1 MNSSIQDRILATYHE
16 SLSWAQSFSILHND
30 QPVDLSIACGQPK
43 SSTFN
48 APDQPRKIPNGLVYR
63 FDIAKFTGE
72 SGWSS
77 LKKMIK
83 DSLPGSDFIECRPVC
98 ALSLNSFHYT
108 LHCNRYKMLE
118 TDITKHYHPEFYTQ
132 SGVRIES
139 VKRTKTPGE
148 LKSFDAMA
156 SKMEVRAIKN
166 DTITTSSKVHRK
178 KRNYPAKRRT
188 QSHCTASHSQRCNCQ
203 ISVLLWNDGYFY
215 LDSRYT
221 NLNHTGH
228 PYIRPTAKTMGSAE
242 ITDNQAFILQ
252 QLSVMGVQK
261 SKISRLLSALEQND
275 GSFTVQ
281 TVKNYL
287 NACDILNK
295 KELGLDNEMSSAE
308 AAIEYLH
315 R

>member
-1 MNSSIQDRILATYHE
+1 MNSSIQDGILATYHD
-16 SLSWAQSFSILHND
+16 SLSWAQSFSIVHND
-30 QPVDLSIACGQPK
+30 QPVDLSVACGQPK
-43 SSTFN
+43 SSTFS

-63 FDIAKFTGE
+63 FDTAKFTGE

-83 DSLPGSDFIECRPVC
+83 DSLPGSDFIECRPFR
-98 ALSLNSFHYT
+98 ALSLNSFRYT

-118 TDITKHYHPEFYTQ
+118 TNITKHYHPEFFTQ

-148 LKSFDAMA
+148 LKLFDAMA
-156 SKMEVRAIKN
+156 SKMELRAMKN
-166 DTITTSSKVHRK
+166 DTITTSSKVPRK
-178 KRNYPAKRRT
+178 KRNYPTKRRT
-188 QSHCTASHSQRCNCQ
+188 QSQCTASHSLRCNCQ

-221 NLNHTGH
+221 NLHHTGH
-228 PYIRPTAKTMGSAE
+228 PYIPPNAKTMGSAE

-261 SKISRLLSALEQND
+261 SKISSLLNALKHD

-281 TVKNYL
+281 TIKNYL
-287 NACDILNK
+287 NACDLLNQ
-295 KELGLDNEMSSAE
+295 KELGLDHKMSSAE
-308 AAIEYLH
+308 AAIEFLH